1 MVILTFSRTSRH
13 WSPSAKGVSTRSLS
27 SSKGMRLQ
35 TVRVAQRHSY
45 MLDNTGLQ
53 RVLVNVAQE
62 CNKIGD
68 IIDRLT
74 LEAVLE
80 EMARARVFAVEVERI
95 ADSKGLDGI
104 TDFFFVNLQENM
116 YVIGHETVGIDG
128 TEGRKAIAKLIV
140 LFYEL
145 LHVHKHAGMVFEV
158 FEDVL
163 AVYTA

>member
-1 MVILTFSRTSRH
+1 
-13 WSPSAKGVSTRSLS
+13 
-27 SSKGMRLQ
+27 
-35 TVRVAQRHSY
+35 

-128 TEGRKAIAKLIV
+128 TEGRQAIA
-140 LFYEL
+140 
-145 LHVHKHAGMVFEV
+145 
-158 FEDVL
+158 
-163 AVYTA
+163 